1 MVNAISWLGK
11 RAGDAIAVEIWQA
24 QMGVGSA
31 QTESQKLIS
40 SLVFENSKS
49 IRTSTIIL
57 ASFNGVAAFATAFS
71 ILYDCYCTSKRYGNS
86 SNSKYVLKFAPL
98 TYLAYVCCRKFF
110 LWAMH
115 PAETFPL
122 VLALG
127 IVVQGLIFAIAQSF
141 GLESLM
147 IDGCSTIAQ
156 FVFPGKLPS
165 CQHDAVADRC
175 SNIFA
180 FVYSHSF
187 WCRMRHTIVTKG
199 AF

>member
-1 MVNAISWLGK
+1 MG
-11 RAGDAIAVEIWQA
+11 AGSD
-24 QMGVGSA
+24 
-31 QTESQKLIS
+31 QTEAQRLIS

-57 ASFNGVAAFATAFS
+57 ASFNGLAAFATAFS
-71 ILYDCYCTSKRYGNS
+71 ILYDCYCTSKRYGNT
-86 SNSKYVLKFAPL
+86 SNSKYGFLETL
-98 TYLAYVCCRKFF
+98 SSYLAYVYHRKVF

-127 IVVQGLIFAIAQSF
+127 IVVQGVIFAVAQSF

-147 IDGCSTIAQ
+147 IDSCSTIAQ
-156 FVFPGKLPS
+156 FVFPGKLPIGYRET
-165 CQHDAVADRC
+165 AADSH

-180 FVYSHSF
+180 LIYSYSF
-187 WCRMRHTIVTKG
+187 WCRVRNTIVTKR

>member
-1 MVNAISWLGK
+1 MVNAISWLERRGS
-11 RAGDAIAVEIWQA
+11 DVIAIEIWQA
-24 QMGVGSA
+24 QMGTGSD
-31 QTESQKLIS
+31 QTESQRLIS

-57 ASFNGVAAFATAFS
+57 ASFNGLAAFATAFS
-71 ILYDCYCTSKRYGNS
+71 ILYDCYCTSKRYGNT
-86 SNSKYVLKFAPL
+86 SNSKYDFQDALSS
-98 TYLAYVCCRKFF
+98 YLAYLYCRKFF

-127 IVVQGLIFAIAQSF
+127 IVVQGVIFAVAQSF

-147 IDGCSTIAQ
+147 IDRCSTIAQ
-156 FVFPGKLPS
+156 FVFPGELPS
-165 CQHDAVADRC
+165 CHHETVADSP

-180 FVYSHSF
+180 FLYSYSF
-187 WCRMRHTIVTKG
+187 WYRVRNTIVTKG

>member
-1 MVNAISWLGK
+1 MVNAISLLER
-11 RAGDAIAVEIWQA
+11 RASDEIAVQIWQA
-24 QMGVGSA
+24 QMGAGSD
-31 QTESQKLIS
+31 QTEAQKLIS

-57 ASFNGVAAFATAFS
+57 ASFNGLAAFATAFS
-71 ILYDCYCTSKRYGNS
+71 ILYDCYCTSKRYGNT
-86 SNSKYVLKFAPL
+86 SNSKYGFPG
-98 TYLAYVCCRKFF
+98 TPSSYLAYVYRRKIF

-127 IVVQGLIFAIAQSF
+127 IVVQGIIFAAAQSF

-147 IDGCSTIAQ
+147 IDRCSTIAQ
-156 FVFPGKLPS
+156 FVFPGKLPVG
-165 CQHDAVADRC
+165 HRETVADST
-175 SNIFA
+175 SNISA
-180 FVYSHSF
+180 FLYPYSF
-187 WCRMRHTIVTKG
+187 WCRVRDTIVKKR

>member
-1 MVNAISWLGK
+1 MVNAISWLER
-11 RAGDAIAVEIWQA
+11 RASDEIAIEIWQA
-24 QMGVGSA
+24 QMGEGSDQTQA
-31 QTESQKLIS
+31 QRLIS

-57 ASFNGVAAFATAFS
+57 AAFNGVAAFATAFS
-71 ILYDCYCTSKRYGNS
+71 ILYDCYCTSKRYGNT
-86 SNSKYVLKFAPL
+86 SNSKYVFQDALSIH
-98 TYLAYVCCRKFF
+98 LAYLCYRKFF

-147 IDGCSTIAQ
+147 IDSCSTIAQ
-156 FVFPGKLPS
+156 FVFPGTLPS
-165 CQHDAVADRC
+165 CHYETIAD
-175 SNIFA
+175 SPSHISA
-180 FVYSHSF
+180 FLYSYSV
-187 WCRMRHTIVTKG
+187 WCRVRNTIVTKG